1 MHNLQIYRFFMASR
15 EEKFTA
21 TIEINS
27 QQAQS
32 RLSELKKEVEEL
44 SSSRRRLT

>member
-1 MHNLQIYRFFMASR
+1 MINKYTAFIMESR

-27 QQAQS
+27 QQAQN
-32 RLSELKKEVEEL
+32 RL
-44 SSSRRRLT
+44 R